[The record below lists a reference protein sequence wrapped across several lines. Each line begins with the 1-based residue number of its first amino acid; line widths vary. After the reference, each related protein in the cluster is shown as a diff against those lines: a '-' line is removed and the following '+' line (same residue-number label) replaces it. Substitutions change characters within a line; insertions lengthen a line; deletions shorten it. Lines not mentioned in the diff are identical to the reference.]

1 MSQKRR
7 KRPIML
13 ARIGFAA
20 SDVAALRDK
29 GAVR

>member
-1 MSQKRR
+1 MTPWRR

-13 ARIGFAA
+13 ARFGFTA

>member
-1 MSQKRR
+1 MRR

-13 ARIGFAA
+13 ARFGFAA

-29 GAVR
+29 GALR